1 MKLDDYSYTY
11 HREDSPALSHINYC
25 VHNNAINFVIGP
37 NGAGKSTL
45 IDALTLNTRFGKSQG
60 QVIGPRDHDYLYIT
74 QFLPMLGAIPCSE
87 IAKFILG
94 NIFSDAHIQITN
106 LQNRLDENTYAFL
119 KQVWSKKYNEL
130 SGGEDKLLQLSLF
143 LQSNKHFI
151 VLDEPSAS
159 IDRRNVKRL
168 FLTITQRLAQQTF
181 LIVTHDVRDIRLA
194 PESFVKILENGKVT
208 AKLRGQDFIDNEFSK
223 DLPFIYDFSQY

>member
-1 MKLDDYSYTY
+1 M
-11 HREDSPALSHINYC
+11 
-25 VHNNAINFVIGP
+25 
-37 NGAGKSTL
+37 
-45 IDALTLNTRFGKSQG
+45 
-60 QVIGPRDHDYLYIT
+60 
-74 QFLPMLGAIPCSE
+74 
-87 IAKFILG
+87 G

-194 PESFVKILENGKVT
+194 PESFVTILENGKVT